1 MEEGELIWITMKSQ
15 RVYIGMI
22 HSATFDSTRSDISN
36 LVLIPMLSG
45 YRDRETLDLRVEHN
59 YSAWYDSH
67 DITLQAGEKSALAYR
82 KVILLNQIESLS
94 LLETKQNGKTQ
105 HQHNRRLD
113 AEKAP
118 VHKRHLVV
126 IVVAAGPC
134 RERVQQRGDSKQ
146 PQP

>member
-45 YRDRETLDLRVEHN
+45 YRDHETLDLRVEHN
-59 YSAWYDSH
+59 YSARYDSH
-67 DITLQAGEKSALAYR
+67 GITLQAGEKSALAYH

-94 LLETKQNGKTQ
+94 LFDPAQSLALGMRDT
-105 HQHNRRLD
+105 
-113 AEKAP
+113 
-118 VHKRHLVV
+118 
-126 IVVAAGPC
+126 
-134 RERVQQRGDSKQ
+134 
-146 PQP
+146 